1 MFVKLWHQ
9 SHSIFP
15 DDPGRFVTVLVI
27 LKSVIDRDSS
37 HPNIHARLQCIAFWI
52 EPQNRRMFCDGVL
65 QQDDV
70 NIMVKRLV
78 VLKRWFL
85 LFQFAGRKR
94 IWTSSER
101 QPTCARMARLPQNT
115 WPGKVEDRIADTME
129 TKSSSRKV
137 QLILNGKAVSND
149 ALQAAVVRQREIG
162 HRIEVRV
169 TSEKGDARRFVLE
182 AGEMDLLIAAGG
194 DGTLNEVVHG
204 LMDLPV
210 VARPVLGVV
219 PLGTANDFATGC
231 GILRDPEKALALC
244 MEGEAVPIDVGKAN
258 EHWFLNVASVGF
270 GAEVTATTSPELKR
284 LLGPVAYTVMGAI
297 LAVNVHQYRGRLTLP
312 DHEITGSG
320 PVAIVGNGR
329 QTGGGI
335 QVAPRA
341 CIDDGLLDV
350 LVVRHIPAIAL
361 LTAARELQQLSSD
374 GEYISY
380 WQTPWVEIYPEEA
393 IPVNLDGE
401 PAEFSSV
408 RYEAV
413 PRAIR
418 LIVPPNCPLLGTA
431 AV

>member
-1 MFVKLWHQ
+1 V
-9 SHSIFP
+9 
-15 DDPGRFVTVLVI
+15 
-27 LKSVIDRDSS
+27 
-37 HPNIHARLQCIAFWI
+37 ARLLRTHGHAKI
-52 EPQNRRMFCDGVL
+52 EN
-65 QQDDV
+65 
-70 NIMVKRLV
+70 
-78 VLKRWFL
+78 
-85 LFQFAGRKR
+85 
-94 IWTSSER
+94 
-101 QPTCARMARLPQNT
+101 
-115 WPGKVEDRIADTME
+115 RIADTMD
-129 TKSSSRKV
+129 TKSRSRKV
-137 QLILNGKAVSND
+137 QLILNGKATGND
-149 ALQAAVVRQREIG
+149 ALRVAVVRQREAG

-169 TSEKGDARRFVLE
+169 TSEKGDARRFVSE
-182 AGEMDLLIAAGG
+182 AGEVDLLIAAGG

-204 LMDLPV
+204 LMYLSV

-231 GILRDPEKALALC
+231 GIPRDPEKALALC

-270 GAEVTATTSPELKR
+270 GAAVTATTSPELKR
-284 LLGPVAYTVMGAI
+284 LLGPVAYALMGAI
-297 LAVNVHQYRGRLTLP
+297 LAVNVHQYQGRLTLP

-341 CIDDGLLDV
+341 FIDDGLLDV

-401 PAEFSSV
+401 PVEFSSV

-413 PRAIR
+413 PREIQ
-418 LIVPPNCPLLGTA
+418 LIVPPDCRLLRTV